1 MENKFSSLDD
11 LLDYGDEYDYPDL
24 IMDDYFRIDK
34 SREKQS
40 KQQNDNGSPNQ
51 EQSMESSDDDSQAQE
66 EMNSE
71 KQAGE
76 SAQEVDSDNQA
87 DKTEQEIN
95 SSEQDDELEQEFNSS
110 EQDDEH
116 EQEFNS
122 DEQTSDSEQEFDSE
136 EQTGDS
142 EQEYDSEEQTG
153 DSEQDIGSNEQTN
166 DSQQEYD
173 SNEQTDESEQEID
186 YDEQTDDS
194 EKQDDESDKE
204 FNSEEKD
211 DESEQE
217 FDSDEQTDDSDE
229 QDDEVDKN
237 SDSEKQ
243 DDNSKQDDESDKE
256 FNSEEENDFD
266 DLMDNYD
273 EELNKKDTDED
284 KEKEL
289 SSPSNKLNDVT
300 PTKVYKIF
308 KKLVSLSY
316 ERYQKGTYRY
326 NKKEIIKHYLTSQKF
341 RIIDDLVSPTF
352 KPDVFVF
359 DLSPSNDNSLEMYV
373 NAISSVAVKDSI
385 IYLTFNSEVLKKLII
400 KKNCHKS
407 INVQDVA
414 NSSLK
419 KYASFD
425 CVSFEKY
432 QSLYAELRKIKDRK
446 IYVFSDFDVSIDMEK
461 LSQENKDI
469 VWFSTENNH
478 GMYSF
483 YREYP
488 SNYVG
493 YYVETT
499 DIKDIEKFVYEKNKE
514 KYRGRSHNG

>member
-1 MENKFSSLDD
+1 MKNNFPSLDE
-11 LLDYGDEYDYPDL
+11 LLDYGEEYDYPDL
-24 IMDDYFRIDK
+24 IMDDYFREDK
-34 SREKQS
+34 SRKKQS
-40 KQQNDNGSPNQ
+40 NQQNDSDSPNQ
-51 EQSMESSDDDSQAQE
+51 EQNVESSDDGSQA
-66 EMNSE
+66 EMN
-71 KQAGE
+71 
-76 SAQEVDSDNQA
+76 
-87 DKTEQEIN
+87 
-95 SSEQDDELEQEFNSS
+95 
-110 EQDDEH
+110 
-116 EQEFNS
+116 
-122 DEQTSDSEQEFDSE
+122 SE
-136 EQTGDS
+136 EQTG
-142 EQEYDSEEQTG
+142 
-153 DSEQDIGSNEQTN
+153 
-166 DSQQEYD
+166 
-173 SNEQTDESEQEID
+173 ESEQEID
-186 YDEQTDDS
+186 SDEQTEDSKQEIDSDEQTNETDQEIDSEKQFNEADQEIDSEEQINEADQEIDSEEQSGDSEREFDSDEQTD
-194 EKQDDESDKE
+194 ESQ
-204 FNSEEKD
+204 
-211 DESEQE
+211 QE
-217 FDSDEQTDDSDE
+217 IDSDEQTDDSDE
-229 QDDEVDKN
+229 QDDEAEADKDFN
-237 SDSEKQ
+237 FEEQSDEFQQEK
-243 DDNSKQDDESDKE
+243 
-256 FNSEEENDFD
+256 NSEEENDFD

-273 EELNKKDTDED
+273 DEINKKDDENT
-284 KEKEL
+284 EKEL
-289 SSPSNKLNDVT
+289 SSPSNKLNDIT

-326 NKKEIIKHYLTSQKF
+326 NKKEIVKHYLTNQKF
-341 RIIDDLVSPTF
+341 RILDDLISPTF

-414 NSSLK
+414 NSSIK

-425 CVSFEKY
+425 CVSFKKY
-432 QSLYAELRKIKDRK
+432 QSLYAELREIKDRK
-446 IYVFSDFDVSIDMEK
+446 IYVFSDFDISMDMEK

-488 SNYVG
+488 SNYAG
-493 YYVETT
+493 YYVETA

>member
-1 MENKFSSLDD
+1 MKNSFPSLDE
-11 LLDYGDEYDYPDL
+11 LLDYGEEYNYPDL

-34 SREKQS
+34 NREKQS
-40 KQQNDNGSPNQ
+40 NQQNDNGSPNQ
-51 EQSMESSDDDSQAQE
+51 EQSMDSSDDDYQE
-66 EMNSE
+66 ETNSE

-87 DKTEQEIN
+87 DKAEQEIN
-95 SSEQDDELEQEFNSS
+95 SSEQDNELEQEFNSS
-110 EQDDEH
+110 EQDDEL

-142 EQEYDSEEQTG
+142 EREFDSEEQTG
-153 DSEQDIGSNEQTN
+153 DSGQDISSNEQTN

-217 FDSDEQTDDSDE
+217 FDSDEQTADSDE
-229 QDDEVDKN
+229 QDDEFQQ
-237 SDSEKQ
+237 EK
-243 DDNSKQDDESDKE
+243 
-256 FNSEEENDFD
+256 NSEEENDFD

-273 EELNKKDTDED
+273 EELNKKDTDEN

-289 SSPSNKLNDVT
+289 SSPSNKLNEVT
-300 PTKVYKIF
+300 PSKVYKIF

-316 ERYQKGTYRY
+316 ERYQKGTYKY
-326 NKKEIIKHYLTSQKF
+326 NKKEIVKHYLTNQKF
-341 RIIDDLVSPTF
+341 RILDDLISPTF

-414 NSSLK
+414 NSSIK

-425 CVSFEKY
+425 CVSFEEY
-432 QSLYAELRKIKDRK
+432 QSLYTELREIKDRK
-446 IYVFSDFDVSIDMEK
+446 IYVFSDFDISMDMEK

-478 GMYSF
+478 GMYSL

-488 SNYVG
+488 SNYAG

-514 KYRGRSHNG
+514 KYRRRSHNG

>member
-51 EQSMESSDDDSQAQE
+51 EQSMESSDDGSQE

-76 SAQEVDSDNQA
+76 SEQEIDSDEQTGETAQDVDSDGQDDEA
-87 DKTEQEIN
+87 EQDVD
-95 SSEQDDELEQEFNSS
+95 SREQDDET
-110 EQDDEH
+110 EH
-116 EQEFNS
+116 EFNS

-136 EQTGDS
+136 EQNGDS
-142 EQEYDSEEQTG
+142 KQEFDSEEQTG
-153 DSEQDIGSNEQTN
+153 DSEQDIG
-166 DSQQEYD
+166 

-204 FNSEEKD
+204 LDSEEKD

-229 QDDEVDKN
+229 QDDEADKN

-243 DDNSKQDDESDKE
+243 DDESDKE
-256 FNSEEENDFD
+256 FNFEEENDFD

-273 EELNKKDTDED
+273 EELNKKDTDDD

-300 PTKVYKIF
+300 STKVYKVF

-373 NAISSVAVKDSI
+373 NAISSVAIKDSI

-432 QSLYAELRKIKDRK
+432 QSLYAELREIKDRK
-446 IYVFSDFDVSIDMEK
+446 IYVFSDFDVSMDMEK

-478 GMYSF
+478 GMYSL

-488 SNYVG
+488 SNYAG